1 MSNSEAM
8 LGQSR
13 SKSDAKKLEA
23 RSQKSDLTG
32 QVYEILEQVAE
43 EPFNEAELG
52 AVIAAYSHVNI
63 EVEAHRFAAW
73 VDGKGEKLAAPP
85 AAFEGWLRRAR
96 SLRPHA
102 PLPSDDGSSRDEKLH
117 RSAENRKRL
126 WRRCLEWDRKD
137 FAIERGFGPET
148 WTKEKGDWVLCPAY
162 TEQEV
167 DEMAADYVR
176 ERGAS

>member
-43 EPFNEAELG
+43 G
-52 AVIAAYSHVNI
+52 AFI
-63 EVEAHRFAAW
+63 EAHRFASW

-85 AAFEGWLRRAR
+85 AAFEGWLRKAR

-167 DEMAADYVR
+167 DEMAADYMR
-176 ERGAS
+176 ERA